1 MSAAP
6 AGANVSQT
14 ETNPWPIIETNFLP
28 PPPQPIFIFFHFIWK
43 NKKIKLNIFLFNA
56 TKKRRRNVVYNHQIK
71 ISPSLKNNNYIH
83 TQHAQHM
90 QEPFFFFLLCFPFFS
105 SSK

>member
-28 PPPQPIFIFFHFIWK
+28 PPPNQFLYFFISFEK
-43 NKKIKLNIFLFNA
+43 KKVKIKLNIFLFNA
-56 TKKRRRNVVYNHQIK
+56 TKKEEEMSSTITKSKY
-71 ISPSLKNNNYIH
+71 SP
-83 TQHAQHM
+83 
-90 QEPFFFFLLCFPFFS
+90 P
-105 SSK
+105 